1 MKLLKKLRPD
11 PLLYEICAELGMFVM
26 LPIITSLLWVLI
38 TPLLIL
44 GARGIGLIQNDHG
57 IHSWTLYLVFWPIAA
72 ALALAICFTLWHFLS
87 GWRALLAAVGTMVL
101 VAVLLVMTGRWVE
114 STSL

>member
-57 IHSWTLYLVFWPIAA
+57 IHSFIWFSGRSRRRSPWRSVLPCGIFCPAGERCWPP
-72 ALALAICFTLWHFLS
+72 WEP
-87 GWRALLAAVGTMVL
+87 WY
-101 VAVLLVMTGRWVE
+101 
-114 STSL
+114 SLRSCS